1 MRICIYCMPLYLC
14 IYASANPSICL
25 ISERSARSTFG
36 GIFGA
41 REHKLRKSQC
51 CQNGI
56 TTSDKHDTQLSI
68 DISRLFPL
76 CCTRLFQSS
85 NSNLNEWMSMQLF
98 DLCQNSND
106 PNELHPFYDFYFHFF
121 FLFGLYGMLLRCCLA
136 RFLSLIRG
144 LVNKCQHCEI
154 SISHRNNL
162 DIANCHCYRYRLAS
176 IGGLTSLLGQ
186 KEQLAVG
193 NRLE

>member
-121 FLFGLYGMLLRCCLA
+121 FFV
-136 RFLSLIRG
+136 RF
-144 LVNKCQHCEI
+144 VW
-154 SISHRNNL
+154 
-162 DIANCHCYRYRLAS
+162 DAS
-176 IGGLTSLLGQ
+176 SLLLGEILIINQ
-186 KEQLAVG
+186 GPRQFSAFSHD
-193 NRLE
+193 